1 MQDLVKNKIKKLVKI
16 QGTHLGAV
24 KHQILREFEFIDFDL
39 YLDFTKNEI
48 NKKNKRVESSI
59 KSSIRY
65 Q

>member
-1 MQDLVKNKIKKLVKI
+1 MENSVKNRIKKLLKI
-16 QGTHLGAV
+16 QGAHLGVV
-24 KHQILREFEFIDFDL
+24 KHQILKEFEFVDFDL

-48 NKKNKRVESSI
+48 NKKYKRVKSSI